1 MTVHMNAEQKQQLDE
16 EGYVVLPGL
25 MEPEFLRAAQRRVD
39 ELYEQEGE
47 AAGSEFK
54 LEPQSKRL
62 ANVVNKGEIFLRVIN
77 TPAFSSAWHTYS
89 DPGSS

>member
-1 MTVHMNAEQKQQLDE
+1 MSSCQILWNRSS
-16 EGYVVLPGL
+16 
-25 MEPEFLRAAQRRVD
+25 FSAAQRRVD

-62 ANVVNKGEIFLRVIN
+62 ANVVNKGE
-77 TPAFSSAWHTYS
+77 SS
-89 DPGSS
+89 